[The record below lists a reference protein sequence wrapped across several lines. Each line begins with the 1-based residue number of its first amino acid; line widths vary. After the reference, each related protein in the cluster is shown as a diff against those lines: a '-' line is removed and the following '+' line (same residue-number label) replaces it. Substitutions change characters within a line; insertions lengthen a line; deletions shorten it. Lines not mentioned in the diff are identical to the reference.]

1 MITTPRVIRRCPQGH
16 GRIIDRGQNFR
27 GQISHFIFILKI
39 APVSFSGASPCFST
53 LHSRP
58 WTALGPSPLSLIV
71 SCYTLSAKVQ
81 VCAISQ
87 LIVQEEQ
94 IKNLAREQREVTE
107 DLAQLRP
114 YNKHRGNRLRQQAG
128 QAKPGVERLI
138 RKYKTGSITKPAVY
152 PCRQNVDD
160 RLQCVGGDSD
170 AKSTTRFRGAG

>member
-1 MITTPRVIRRCPQGH
+1 MDESLTG
-16 GRIIDRGQNFR
+16 GRISGVKFHISSLFLRLLLFLSLGLLRVFR
-27 GQISHFIFILKI
+27 LCTPDHGLL
-39 APVSFSGASPCFST
+39 SG
-53 LHSRP
+53 L
-58 WTALGPSPLSLIV
+58 PSPPSLIV

-114 YNKHRGNRLRQQAG
+114 YNKHRGNRLRRQAG

>member
-1 MITTPRVIRRCPQGH
+1 M
-16 GRIIDRGQNFR
+16 
-27 GQISHFIFILKI
+27 
-39 APVSFSGASPCFST
+39 
-53 LHSRP
+53 
-58 WTALGPSPLSLIV
+58 
-71 SCYTLSAKVQ
+71 
-81 VCAISQ
+81 CAISQ

-94 IKNLAREQREVTE
+94 IKNLAKEAILKLAREQREVLYDALTEVTE
-107 DLAQLRP
+107 DLAQLKP